1 MVNYKELLFKFL
13 EDENNRKYCVPILQ
27 RILMPNKRKG
37 KFIVTIDKNKKRLEL
52 KPEELEGKIEGIC
65 EFVVEKT
72 LIEGYNAL
80 AVPFMISRDQ
90 APNFS
95 LFEEKP
101 KEDELWWWIYHL
113 LTGIHFGSIVIN
125 LVNVSEEIRNEFR
138 EFLVSKKFVVIGGKS
153 GLNTKEI
160 LSQVKVPAGIPLG
173 EQEFILGFLFLTY
186 FAIFWASRKGKESV
200 EEFKKNLETT
210 ITSDASLFVFVLP
223 REKKRVYVFPRLNRL
238 LINWYEDLFSLKEEE
253 PPIPKISMFAFSF
266 YIRDENYRDITCAL
280 LNKFFYYF
288 LSGHINGEILSKL
301 VDIKTV
307 YELKGGIKGRIRSR
321 FHGIP
326 KKAAEFFFS
335 KL

>member
-13 EDENNRKYCVPILQ
+13 EDKNNRKYCVPILQ
-27 RILMPNKRKG
+27 RILTPSRRKG

-52 KPEELEGKIEGIC
+52 KQEELEGKIEEIC

-72 LIEGYNAL
+72 LVEGYNAL

-95 LFEEKP
+95 IFDEKP

-113 LTGIHFGSIVIN
+113 LTGIHFGSTVIN
-125 LVNVSEEIRNEFR
+125 LVNVSDEIRREFR
-138 EFLVSKKFVVIGGKS
+138 EFLVNKKFVVIGGKS

-160 LSQVKVPAGIPLG
+160 LSQVRVPAGIPLG

-200 EEFKKNLETT
+200 EELKKNLETT
-210 ITSDASLFVFVLP
+210 ITSDASLLIFVLP

-238 LINWYEDLFSLKEEE
+238 LIKWYEDLFSLKEGE
-253 PPIPKISMFAFSF
+253 PLIPRISTFVFSF
-266 YIRDENYRDITCAL
+266 YIQDKKYRETTCGLINKL
-280 LNKFFYYF
+280 LYYF
-288 LSGHINGEILSKL
+288 LLGQINGEILSKL
-301 VDIKTV
+301 VEIKAA
-307 YELKGGIKGRIRSR
+307 YELKEVKKKKGSR

>member
-13 EDENNRKYCVPILQ
+13 EDENNRKYCVSILQ
-27 RILMPNKRKG
+27 RILMSNKRKG

-52 KPEELEGKIEGIC
+52 KPEELERKIEVIC

-72 LIEGYNAL
+72 LVEGYNAL
-80 AVPFMISRDQ
+80 SVPFMISRDQ

-95 LFEEKP
+95 IFDEKP

-113 LTGIHFGSIVIN
+113 LTGIHFGNIVIN

-138 EFLVSKKFVVIGGKS
+138 EFLVNKKFVMIGGKS

-160 LSQVKVPAGIPLG
+160 LLQVGAPARIPLV

-186 FAIFWASRKGKESV
+186 FAIFWTSRKGKESI
-200 EEFKKNLETT
+200 EELKKNLETT
-210 ITSDASLFVFVLP
+210 ITSDASLLIFVLP

-238 LINWYEDLFSLKEEE
+238 LINWYEDLFSLKEGESL
-253 PPIPKISMFAFSF
+253 IPRISTFVFSF
-266 YIRDENYRDITCAL
+266 YIQDKKYRETTCGL
-280 LNKFFYYF
+280 LNKFLYYF
-288 LSGHINGEILSKL
+288 LLGHINGEILSKL
-301 VDIKTV
+301 VEIKAA
-307 YELKGGIKGRIRSR
+307 YELKEAKKRKGSR
-321 FHGIP
+321 FHGVP

-335 KL
+335 KI